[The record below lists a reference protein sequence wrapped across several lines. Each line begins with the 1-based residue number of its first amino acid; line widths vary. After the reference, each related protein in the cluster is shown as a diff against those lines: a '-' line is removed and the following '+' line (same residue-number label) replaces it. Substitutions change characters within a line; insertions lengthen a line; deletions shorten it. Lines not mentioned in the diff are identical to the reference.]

1 MNDRYDE
8 IAEAHKQTFRWIYE
22 RPELKFVDWLKA
34 GKGIYWISG
43 KAGCGK
49 STLMK
54 FLFEDRRTY
63 ESLPKD
69 IDNTSIF
76 SFFFHDREEI
86 PLLKSQEGLFRAI
99 IHSILSKYRQ
109 LIPTTLPRRWEAMKE
124 DILSGRNC
132 SSMLGWSMTE
142 LRAGF
147 NAIVSQRHLRLH
159 LSLSIG
165 GLDEL
170 AGRHQDIVDTLADLL
185 PTSDDSYVRVQL
197 CLSSRP
203 LVVFEKSYLR
213 HLHLKVQDLTAA
225 DIKIYVTINFNK
237 IPELRDLLIKDPTR
251 TNQIIEEILLK
262 AEGVSV
268 TPYNQAGRQSWLTLS
283 PSIIAYQNSVE
294 SILTSQYSG
303 LPLGHVS
310 RQITGREFRKWR

>member
-34 GKGIYWISG
+34 GKGVYWISG

-54 FLFEDRRTY
+54 FLFEDHRTY

-76 SFFFHDREEI
+76 SFFFHDSGEI

-99 IHSILSKYRQ
+99 IHNILSKYRQ

-132 SSMLGWSMTE
+132 SSMLGWPMTE

-159 LSLSIG
+159 LSLLID
-165 GLDEL
+165 GLDEF

-185 PTSDDSYVRVQL
+185 PPTSDDSYVRVQL

-225 DIKIYVTINFNK
+225 DIKIYVTTNFNK
-237 IPELRDLLIKDPTR
+237 IPELRDLLIKDPIR
-251 TNQIIEEILLK
+251 TNQIVEEILLK

-268 TPYNQAGRQSWLTLS
+268 TPYTQAGRQSWFTLLL
-283 PSIIAYQNSVE
+283 PSLRTKIA
-294 SILTSQYSG
+294 
-303 LPLGHVS
+303 
-310 RQITGREFRKWR
+310 